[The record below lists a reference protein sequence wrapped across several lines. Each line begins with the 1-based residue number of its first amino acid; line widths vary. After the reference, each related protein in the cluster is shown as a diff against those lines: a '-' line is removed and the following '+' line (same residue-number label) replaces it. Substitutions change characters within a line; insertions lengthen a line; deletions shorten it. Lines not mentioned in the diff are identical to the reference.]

1 MAASSLDP
9 DVAFGPQQEWES
21 PRQERPWL
29 GLSLEALELW
39 GMPEEA
45 WPGYGIPWDNLW
57 NYTLKKKDHPNIH
70 VHLARQVF
78 TTKPAH
84 EKHTYFS
91 FWMSEEFE
99 VGPVANPYGIGTCVN
114 MSKGYNHCNATL
126 AFGEIKLLAGWAD
139 EPFLLQW
146 HSQFNLHKLPGQQFP
161 PVLHE
166 WVLLHPYT
174 LQDVY
179 QCKLLQIMA
188 DQLPNGHGHQS
199 PAQPNQLPDVEELMH
214 QDGPSLLDV
223 DQVYLEYENGG
234 GTIINVDEIGP
245 DAKKKMVEGME
256 VIELC
261 DDGIHRVVWQ
271 VPRTVDGDWQ
281 CL

>member
-1 MAASSLDP
+1 MIPLHNEKEI
-9 DVAFGPQQEWES
+9 F
-21 PRQERPWL
+21 
-29 GLSLEALELW
+29 EALQLW

-45 WPGYGIPWDNLW
+45 WPDRLRC
-57 NYTLKKKDHPNIH
+57 NYTLKKKDHPDVH
-70 VHLARQVF
+70 VHLRRQVF
-78 TTKPAH
+78 ATTPAH
-84 EKHTYFS
+84 EKHTYYS
-91 FWMSEEFE
+91 FWMSDEFE
-99 VGPVANPYGIGTCVN
+99 VGPVANPYGIGTNVK
-114 MSKGYNHCNATL
+114 SKGYNHCTATL

-146 HSQFNLHKLPGQQFP
+146 HSQFNLHRLPDQQFP

-166 WVLLHPYT
+166 WVLLLPYT
-174 LQDVY
+174 LHT
-179 QCKLLQIMA
+179 KMSTSA
-188 DQLPNGHGHQS
+188 DQLQDVHDHQT
-199 PAQPNQLPDVEELMH
+199 PAQPNQLPDVDELMH
-214 QDGPSLLDV
+214 QDGPSLLDE
-223 DQVYLEYENGG
+223 DHVYLEYEHGG